1 MYITA
6 IIKAASRK
14 KGGWLLIIRSN
25 NSYGVNAPIESVG
38 VQPNGAID
46 TASKCVVASPLKR
59 YADPIITTLFG
70 ESVAE
75 YAQRKAV
82 QINPLRTA

>member
-59 YADPIITTLFG
+59 YANPIITLFR
-70 ESVAE
+70 ESIAE

-82 QINPLRTA
+82 QINLLRTA